1 MARPSMLV
9 MLAAGAFVTACVG
22 VTTAPTGTPGQP
34 ESPSRPSFVAPTAL
48 TTPEPPTPEPPATT
62 EPTASAEPAPTPAP
76 TPTPTDEPERTLAPG
91 ETPRPSPMDISAFLT
106 ATLSVVNLTDE
117 QFTVSVDIYS
127 EGENQGTVAQFELEP
142 YGSIFQNV
150 PETTYAVSAVS
161 SDGSGEPSTCVV
173 TIAEGAQLSFTLI
186 GTDILIADAAHEP
199 TSPED
204 LFVATS
210 SLCER

>member
-1 MARPSMLV
+1 MLV
-9 MLAAGAFVTACVG
+9 AGAFLTACG
-22 VTTAPTGTPGQP
+22 GGATAPTATPGQT
-34 ESPSRPSFVAPTAL
+34 ESPSRPSLVAPTVL
-48 TTPEPPTPEPPATT
+48 TTPEPPTP
-62 EPTASAEPAPTPAP
+62 EPTASAEPAPTP
-76 TPTPTDEPERTLAPG
+76 TPTERPERTLAPG
-91 ETPRPSPMDISAFLT
+91 ETPTPTPIDISAFLT
-106 ATLSVVNLTDE
+106 ATLSIVNLTDE
-117 QFTVSVDIYS
+117 QFTISVDIYS
-127 EGENQGTVAQFELEP
+127 DGENQGTVARFDLEP
-142 YGSIFQNV
+142 YGSLFQNV

>member
-1 MARPSMLV
+1 MARPSVLV
-9 MLAAGAFVTACVG
+9 MLAAGAFAAACVG
-22 VTTAPTGTPGQP
+22 VTTAPTATPGQP

-62 EPTASAEPAPTPAP
+62 APTPAP
-76 TPTPTDEPERTLAPG
+76 TPTPTEEPERTLAPG
-91 ETPRPSPMDISAFLT
+91 ETPPPSPMDISAFLT

-117 QFTVSVDIYS
+117 QFAISVDIYS
-127 EGENQGTVAQFELEP
+127 EGENEGTVAQFDLEP
-142 YGSIFQNV
+142 YGSLFQNV
-150 PETTYAVSAVS
+150 LETTYAVTF
-161 SDGSGEPSTCVV
+161 DGSGEPSTCVV

>member
-1 MARPSMLV
+1 MARPSVLV
-9 MLAAGAFVTACVG
+9 MLAAGAFAAACVG

-48 TTPEPPTPEPPATT
+48 TTPGPPTP

-91 ETPRPSPMDISAFLT
+91 ETPRPSPMDISAYLT

-127 EGENQGTVAQFELEP
+127 EGEDQGTVAQFDLEP
-142 YGSIFQNV
+142 YGSLFQNV
-150 PETTYAVSAVS
+150 PETTYGVSF
-161 SDGSGEPSTCVV
+161 DGSGEPSTCVV